1 MLLEAA
7 RSEEGARDDV
17 PCRGLGTASP
27 RRAAHPCLCQFFLR
41 LAFALKMGYNIFAN
55 FLFFPDE
62 NTQFI
67 RLYW

>member
-1 MLLEAA
+1 MSLA
-7 RSEEGARDDV
+7 GV
-17 PCRGLGTASP
+17 WGQSP
-27 RRAAHPCLCQFFLR
+27 RAHPWRSCQFFLR
-41 LAFALKMGYNIFAN
+41 LAFAREMGYNNFAD